1 MYKFEKEDENAFH
14 IIHPDGSKFMVAK
27 NGLNPNTM
35 KKIQSFAE
43 GGEVE
48 EEPAAPEAI
57 SNSSQVP
64 FYLAPNQT
72 PAAPPVAPS
81 DNAPQL
87 PAQQTAQSPLGLPPQ
102 LQQIYS
108 QEQSGINQEAAA
120 KSQMSGEQA
129 KAYQDNIEQQR
140 KSADLFAQ
148 KRADLDKEQ
157 QELSSSYMQG
167 KVDPNRLWNNASTGN
182 KISAGIGI
190 ILSGMG
196 SGLTGQGNMAM
207 SVIQDAINK
216 DIDSQKVDLGKK
228 KTLLDLNM
236 NKYKNL
242 ETAEAATR
250 LQQMTALQSQ
260 LAMSAA
266 KAGTPQAQAQAKIL
280 GAQLQQQML
289 PLANQIAQR
298 QALMSLAGGNSQ
310 AVNME
315 ALPEEARARAVSTPF
330 GTKLAPTTKDAQ
342 DVKDSLTALNA
353 LDKGADE
360 GLKFIDKYKN
370 DTFGPTTLG
379 IFGVGTPAY
388 NEAKAIQA
396 DLVTNINTL
405 KDLKRLSEPEIKKF
419 EVLIKDPGQ
428 WGTKS
433 AKLLLERV
441 KQEITDKKNAEYTNH
456 LEGVNPEK
464 DVGPMGAP
472 KIK

>member
-48 EEPAAPEAI
+48 EEPAAPGAI

-72 PAAPPVAPS
+72 PTVPPVAPS

-190 ILSGMG
+190 ILSGLG
-196 SGLTGQGNMAM
+196 SGLVGQGNMAM

-342 DVKDSLTALNA
+342 DVKDSLTSLDALE
-353 LDKGADE
+353 KGAKEAVD
-360 GLKFIDKYKN
+360 FTKN
-370 DTFGPTTLG
+370 VGGTLG
-379 IFGVGTPAY
+379 LDVPGIGPVGTTNY
-388 NEAKAIQA
+388 KTGMAIRS
-396 DLVTNINTL
+396 DLVTELNKL
-405 KDLKRLSEPEIKKF
+405 QDLKRLSHE
-419 EVLIKDPGQ
+419 EVDQFKNIIPDPGA
-428 WGTKS
+428 WNSNS
-433 AKLLLERV
+433 AKILYDRL
-441 KQEITDKKNAEYTNH
+441 QTMIQSKKNAEYTNH